1 MRCAWAVVAID
12 YVRFF
17 IIREI
22 VKSRLS
28 PSVTVLSLGRGTESR
43 SGRALAACGDKL
55 SRRVFGNHL
64 IYF

>member
-28 PSVTVLSLGRGTESR
+28 PSVTVLSLGRGTES
-43 SGRALAACGDKL
+43 
-55 SRRVFGNHL
+55 
-64 IYF
+64 